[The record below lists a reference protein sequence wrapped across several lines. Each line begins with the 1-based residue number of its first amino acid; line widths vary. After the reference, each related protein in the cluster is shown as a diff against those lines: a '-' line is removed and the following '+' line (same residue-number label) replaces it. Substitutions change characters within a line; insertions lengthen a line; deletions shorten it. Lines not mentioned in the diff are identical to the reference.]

1 MDGEVVSEDSR
12 TLSGTQ
18 TLFSAA
24 DSCYCVEQRRRT
36 VGGAARSGC
45 TTTTG
50 DTIVTVT
57 VV

>member
-1 MDGEVVSEDSR
+1 MDGEVVSADSW

-24 DSCYCVEQRRRT
+24 DRRFSVEQRPRV
-36 VGGAARSGC
+36 VGGAARSAS

-57 VV
+57 TV